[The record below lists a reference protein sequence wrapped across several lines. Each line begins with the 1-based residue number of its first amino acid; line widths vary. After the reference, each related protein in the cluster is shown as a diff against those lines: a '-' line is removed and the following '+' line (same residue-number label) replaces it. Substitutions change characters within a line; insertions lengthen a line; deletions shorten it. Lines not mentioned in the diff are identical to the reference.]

1 MTYSLDRSEPTRHTR
16 LFELI
21 RQDNIINERDSV
33 APRKRVSDTAEMQYF
48 LKHADRS
55 LRPEAER

>member
-21 RQDNIINERDSV
+21 RQDNIINERDSI
-33 APRKRVSDTAEMQYF
+33 APRKRVSDTADMQYF
-48 LKHADRS
+48 LKQADRS